1 MATPKMNPKTMTAD
15 ELCAAVMALGFTKA
29 TLGAVVGGYQLRSVY
44 RWLDGTRPVPPAVVV
59 LVEAMLEDKKLAARL
74 LKKSRGRF

>member
-1 MATPKMNPKTMTAD
+1 MTTPKINPKTMTAD
-15 ELCAAVMALGFTKA
+15 KLREALVLLNFTFA
-29 TLGAVVGGYQLRSVY
+29 FFGAVVGGYQLRSVY

-74 LKKSRGRF
+74 LRKSRGRF

>member
-1 MATPKMNPKTMTAD
+1 MAKLKAKTMTD
-15 ELCAAVMALGFTKA
+15 RELREALVLLNFTRA
-29 TLGAVVGGYQLRSVY
+29 FFGAVVGGYQIRTVY

-74 LKKSRGRF
+74 FKRTRERF